1 MPNIITHTLFAQEIF
16 DKVDEAT
23 HDLFEPRLQLLEI
36 GSNGPDFLFF
46 HGMNPKDFFKSCRK
60 HVSCGSCQ

>member
-16 DKVDEAT
+16 DKVDEST

-36 GSNGPDFLFF
+36 GSRLFILSWNESKGFLQ
-46 HGMNPKDFFKSCRK
+46 KK
-60 HVSCGSCQ
+60 

>member
-36 GSNGPDFLFF
+36 GSNGPDFYSF
-46 HGMNPKDFFKSCRK
+46 ME
-60 HVSCGSCQ
+60 

>member
-36 GSNGPDFLFF
+36 RSNGPDFLFF
-46 HGMNPKDFFKSCRK
+46 LEMIQKIFIRK
-60 HVSCGSCQ
+60 VI